1 VVRREEPD
9 AGRRGTATRASGVPG
24 DDLLGDGA
32 RQGRPGGLG
41 APVSDTGWVTTGL
54 NRITW
59 AAALAAVFA
68 AVGVS
73 AFTLP
78 YGPTRNLVD
87 MIDGFA
93 IAAVA
98 LGLRM
103 AAQRYPS
110 RQLLTRMLPF
120 AMAATAVTCGW
131 AALTQSGQ
139 PFVVLAA
146 MATGVAAYD
155 FGLATACV
163 ITATGVVAVDVGGLA
178 YRVDAWGLLGVPL
191 LMILGLLIG
200 RLILGYRVQADQ
212 SAALLA
218 KAEQVRLEQRRT
230 AALDERNRIAREIH
244 DVLAHSLGS
253 LSVQIQATRAVLTDR
268 GDIDQAVDLL
278 GRAQRSAAEGLT
290 ETRRALQALRSDTPP
305 LAGALDE
312 LGADH
317 RRCYET
323 PVTVQVTGRARPLPP
338 DAALALTRAA
348 QESLVN
354 AAKHAPHQP
363 VFIRLD
369 FSDGPTTL
377 TILNPTADE
386 KTESP
391 RLETINGGYGL
402 TGMRE
407 RLLLL
412 GGSLHAGASDGN
424 WVVTA
429 EVPQ

>member
-1 VVRREEPD
+1 
-9 AGRRGTATRASGVPG
+9 
-24 DDLLGDGA
+24 
-32 RQGRPGGLG
+32 
-41 APVSDTGWVTTGL
+41 
-54 NRITW
+54 
-59 AAALAAVFA
+59 
-68 AVGVS
+68 
-73 AFTLP
+73 
-78 YGPTRNLVD
+78 
-87 MIDGFA
+87 
-93 IAAVA
+93 
-98 LGLRM
+98 
-103 AAQRYPS
+103 
-110 RQLLTRMLPF
+110 
-120 AMAATAVTCGW
+120 
-131 AALTQSGQ
+131 
-139 PFVVLAA
+139 
-146 MATGVAAYD
+146 
-155 FGLATACV
+155 
-163 ITATGVVAVDVGGLA
+163 
-178 YRVDAWGLLGVPL
+178 
-191 LMILGLLIG
+191 MILGLFIG
-200 RLILGYRVQADQ
+200 RLILGYRVQAEQ

-253 LSVQIQATRAVLTDR
+253 LGVQIQAARAVLTDR

-305 LAGALDE
+305 LAGALDD
-312 LGADH
+312 LGAAH
-317 RRCYET
+317 RHRYET
-323 PVTVQVTGRARPLPP
+323 PVTVQVTGQARPLTP

-377 TILNPTADE
+377 TILNPTANG
-386 KTESP
+386 KTECP

-402 TGMRE
+402 AGMRE

-424 WVVTA
+424 WAVTA

>member
-1 VVRREEPD
+1 
-9 AGRRGTATRASGVPG
+9 
-24 DDLLGDGA
+24 
-32 RQGRPGGLG
+32 
-41 APVSDTGWVTTGL
+41 
-54 NRITW
+54 
-59 AAALAAVFA
+59 
-68 AVGVS
+68 
-73 AFTLP
+73 
-78 YGPTRNLVD
+78 
-87 MIDGFA
+87 M
-93 IAAVA
+93 
-98 LGLRM
+98 
-103 AAQRYPS
+103 
-110 RQLLTRMLPF
+110 
-120 AMAATAVTCGW
+120 
-131 AALTQSGQ
+131 
-139 PFVVLAA
+139 
-146 MATGVAAYD
+146 
-155 FGLATACV
+155 
-163 ITATGVVAVDVGGLA
+163 
-178 YRVDAWGLLGVPL
+178 
-191 LMILGLLIG
+191 
-200 RLILGYRVQADQ
+200 
-212 SAALLA
+212 
-218 KAEQVRLEQRRT
+218 RLEQRRT

-253 LSVQIQATRAVLTDR
+253 LGVQIQATRAVLTDR

-312 LGADH
+312 LSADH
-317 RRCYET
+317 RRRYET
-323 PVTVQVTGRARPLPP
+323 PVTVEVTGRARPLPP

-386 KTESP
+386 KTEGP

-412 GGSLHAGASDGN
+412 GGSLHAGASDGD